1 MVKIILISDGE
12 SDYQTLEQGLNIYGY
27 DVVSTNRG
35 DDGLLLALTEAPD
48 LVIVDLEAPVVDGWQ
63 LIKNLKQSRAT
74 WLIPVIVIAE
84 RSVDGQLLIQAGFD
98 AYDRKP
104 LSLKHLLQRIEI
116 LLSSSDSLQGK
127 THAVQ
132 PIPLQP
138 KTVDSA
144 QKKMSL
150 EKSLSST
157 PVVYVDDNPTDSQ
170 VMAEILQN
178 AGYSYVNISDPLQ
191 ALPQL
196 LELKPQIIFLDLVM
210 PMANGYELC
219 SQIRRI
225 TGFKKTP
232 IVIVTNNNGI
242 IDRLRSKFVG
252 AYGFLHKPIR
262 EKRVLA
268 MLKKYGCKPNQAL
281 VDDMVPLSSLSSSN
295 TVFKR

>member
-12 SDYQTLEQGLNIYGY
+12 SDYQTLAQGLNIYGY

-48 LVIVDLEAPVVDGWQ
+48 LVIVDLDTPVVDGWQ

-74 WLIPVIVIAE
+74 WLIPVIGIAE
-84 RSVDGQLLIQAGFD
+84 RAVDGQLLIQAGFD

-104 LSLKHLLQRIEI
+104 LSLKHLLQRVEV
-116 LLSSSDSLQGK
+116 LLSSAVSSQVK
-127 THAVQ
+127 TNKVQ
-132 PIPLQP
+132 PTPLKP
-138 KTVDSA
+138 ETVDPV
-144 QKKMSL
+144 QNTVSL
-150 EKSLSST
+150 EKSLSSP
-157 PVVYVDDNPTDSQ
+157 PVVHVDDNPTDSQ

-178 AGYSYVNISDPLQ
+178 AGYSYVNIADPLQ

-196 LELKPQIIFLDLVM
+196 LELKPQIIFLDLIM

-262 EKRVLA
+262 EKRVLN
-268 MLKKYGCKPNQAL
+268 MLKKYRCKPNQAQ
-281 VDDMVPLSSLSSSN
+281 VNTMVPLSSLLS
-295 TVFKR
+295 